1 MPPTPRSS
9 SVCGARG
16 SRSPR
21 FCVGTRTSCSPLRR
35 ELARV
40 LPTRTEYRLHT
51 GEEWDDAA
59 ALGSEALAR
68 RAVIE
73 NPAQTF
79 VWEVRH
85 NPSGMLAASSNR
97 EYKWALESTNA
108 ICDLWESGAV
118 AGEAELAKAL
128 IVQTVLRDDD
138 LRAEVL
144 KRAGALARTAAG
156 TLGPYFSDWKR

>member
-1 MPPTPRSS
+1 MRRKGFEEFPLL
-9 SVCGARG
+9 RG
-16 SRSPR
+16 HEDELLA
-21 FCVGTRTSCSPLRR
+21 VTG

-108 ICDLWESGAV
+108 ICDLWESNAV
-118 AGEAELAKAL
+118 ASEAELAKAL